1 MRQSALWLTAIV
13 LLVLVATGRGHWLM
27 GVVAALLALAG
38 RLVQLVQYVP
48 IFKKIFAENSP
59 GQTNQSAGRTAGK
72 MSRKE
77 AAQIL
82 GVEENASPEEIKTA
96 HKKLMQKVHPD
107 RGGSDALAKQ
117 INEARDVLLG

>member
-48 IFKKIFAENSP
+48 IFKKIFAENAP